1 MTTGFLSELPRLA
14 LSFLLILPAIILH
27 EVAHGWAAYLLGDDT
42 ARMRGRLTLNPI
54 KHIDPFGT
62 LILPVLLLAAS
73 GGRAAFGYAKPVP
86 INPNNFRGDK
96 RWGMLL
102 TGAAGPAT
110 NLVLAIVSGLVLRFA
125 YPLLPNTTAGNIGLD
140 VLVTFTLINL
150 VLMFFNLIP
159 LPPLDG
165 SRVLQYFLPHG
176 ALRIYDQIERYGFIV
191 IFGVLYFLPGILSG
205 YLGITAY
212 PLFRLITG
220 ISI

>member
-1 MTTGFLSELPRLA
+1 MSSILSELPRLA
-14 LSFLLILPAIILH
+14 LTFLLILPAIILH
-27 EVAHGWAAYLLGDDT
+27 EVSHGYVAYLLGDST
-42 ARMRGRLTLNPI
+42 AKDRGRLTLNPL

-62 LILPVLLLAAS
+62 LLLPVLLLLAS

-86 INPNNFRGDK
+86 INPYNFRGDR

-110 NLVLAIVSGLVLRFA
+110 NLMLAIIVGLVLRLTA
-125 YPLLPNTTAGNIGLD
+125 PLIPTTGAASILFE
-140 VLVTFTLINL
+140 VLAIFTLINL
-150 VLMFFNLIP
+150 VLMAFNLIP

-165 SRVLQYFLPHG
+165 SRVVQYFLPQG

-191 IFGVLYFLPGILSG
+191 LFAVLYFLPGVLSG
-205 YLGITAY
+205 YLNVTAY

-220 ISI
+220 IGI